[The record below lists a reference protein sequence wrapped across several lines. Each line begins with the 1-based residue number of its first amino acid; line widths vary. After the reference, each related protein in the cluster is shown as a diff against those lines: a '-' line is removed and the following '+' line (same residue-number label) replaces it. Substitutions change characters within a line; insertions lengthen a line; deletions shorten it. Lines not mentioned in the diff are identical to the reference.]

1 MAVRGGKGGD
11 PVAFSGGSGEGNGG
25 GSGRGTTTGA
35 SGNPYEGHDY
45 EGEWAEKAAAG
56 KLRPENRPDIPTSID
71 RDGYDKGNQAEVLHH
86 TRRQRAFD
94 DAYVEQQ
101 AKRPKTTKKVE
112 PRIPRISADE
122 KATVKGKRLENP
134 TGTKEFAA
142 LLDLHSA
149 TIRGGLATLN
159 AKSDVSENGGPR
171 RLSLLESKGKKV
183 LMTNKDGT
191 PVTSGGSL
199 VQVNAA
205 SEALAAAN
213 NHYSKY
219 TEHRKA
225 GDDFRFGTNNSGEN
239 PTGMRSSVDTH
250 KWYKKAANSLLTAH
264 THMNHESITSVTGAA
279 ANLLSQNTITEF
291 QNKADKLP
299 VQKVGDQPKR
309 LQFGA
314 KKFEKHI
321 REHLVKNGISEGSA
335 EWTEAMGQLKG
346 NIRVGSTIHR
356 ILIDGAKDYHERTG
370 DPAPLKK
377 LTEPLKPVK
386 KLTPGEKARAKVSEL
401 GFGSLKGGTKT
412 LGDLNKSADAAAEAG
427 QEVDKPVSQILDET
441 DHGIDTRIA
450 DPKKASSQSTRTDRV
465 GSAPLGVPTVGVN
478 VTNVE
483 GKGKK

>member
-35 SGNPYEGHDY
+35 SDNPYEGHDY
-45 EGEWAEKAAAG
+45 EGEWAEKGAAG
-56 KLRPENRPDIPTSID
+56 KLRPENRPSIPGSVD
-71 RDGYDKGNQAEVLHH
+71 RDGLDKGNRAEIEHH
-86 TRRQRAFD
+86 TKRQRAFD
-94 DAYVEQQ
+94 DAYVQQQ
-101 AKRPKTTKKVE
+101 ANRPKTTKKVE

-149 TIRGGLATLN
+149 TIKAGLSTLN
-159 AKSDVSENGGPR
+159 AKEQVGSHGPR
-171 RLSLLESKGKKV
+171 RLSLIESKGKEV
-183 LMTNKDGT
+183 LMTNKNGE
-191 PVTSGGSL
+191 PVTSGGNL
-199 VQVNAA
+199 VKVNAA
-205 SEALAAAN
+205 SQALAAAN

-219 TEHRKA
+219 TEHRMA
-225 GDDFRFGTNNSGEN
+225 GEDFRFGTNNSGEN
-239 PTGMRSSVDTH
+239 PTKMRSSVDTH

-264 THMNHESITSVTGAA
+264 THMNHESITAVTGAA
-279 ANLLSQNTITEF
+279 ANLLSENTITEF

-299 VQKVGDQPKR
+299 VQKVGEQPTQ

-321 REHLVKNGISEGSA
+321 REHLVKSGISEGSK

-346 NIRVGSTIHR
+346 NIKLGSTIHK

-370 DPAPLKK
+370 DDSPLKK
-377 LTEPLKPVK
+377 LTEPLKPVR

-412 LGDLNKSADAAAEAG
+412 LDDLNKSAAAASEAG
-427 QEVDKPVSQILDET
+427 QDVDKPVSQILDET

-450 DPKKASSQSTRTDRV
+450 DPKRASSESTRTDRV
-465 GSAPLGVPTVGVN
+465 GSAPIKGPTIGVN